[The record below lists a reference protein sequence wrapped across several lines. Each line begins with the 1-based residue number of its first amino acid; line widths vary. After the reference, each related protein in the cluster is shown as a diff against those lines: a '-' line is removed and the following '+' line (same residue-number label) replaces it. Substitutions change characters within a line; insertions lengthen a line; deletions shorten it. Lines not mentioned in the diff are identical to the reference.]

1 MRNRES
7 SLRYL
12 LSDILYVVSIVIER
26 RLTKF
31 VTYLVIFP
39 VFLQQVINGLTLG
52 SVYALIALGYTM
64 VYGILELINFAHG
77 EVYMLGAYL
86 GIILL
91 GFFTSIGLTSY
102 SLPLSIVLVF
112 FLTVLFCSSYG
123 FTIEKIAYKPLRNAP
138 RLSPLISA
146 IGVSIFLQ
154 NYVMLTQGAM
164 DKVFPS
170 LFGNGGFDFL
180 STRVTYLQASI
191 IFVSA
196 IIMVLL
202 HVFVM
207 KTKTGKAIR
216 AVAQDK
222 TMSSLLGINIDAVI
236 SVTFIIGSG
245 LAAVAGVMVAV
256 YYGLVNYSIGYTAGI
271 KAFTAAVL
279 GGIGSI
285 PGAMFGGILLGL
297 VEGLGA
303 SYISSEYK
311 DVYAFIILIIILL
324 VKPAGLLGKTVEE
337 KI

>member
-1 MRNRES
+1 M
-7 SLRYL
+7 
-12 LSDILYVVSIVIER
+12 
-26 RLTKF
+26 
-31 VTYLVIFP
+31 
-39 VFLQQVINGLTLG
+39 INGLTLG

-91 GFFTSIGLTSY
+91 GFFTATGLTSY
-102 SLPLSIVLVF
+102 NLPLTVVLVV
-112 FLTVLFCSSYG
+112 FLAVIFCSSYG

-154 NYVMLTQGAM
+154 NYVMLTQGAT

-170 LFGNGGFDFL
+170 IFGDSGFNFL
-180 STRVTYLQASI
+180 SARVTYLQA
-191 IFVSA
+191 A
-196 IIMVLL
+196 IIVVSGVIMVFL

-207 KTKTGKAIR
+207 KTKIGKAIR

-324 VKPAGLLGKTVEE
+324 LKPEGLLGKTAEE

>member
-1 MRNRES
+1 M
-7 SLRYL
+7 
-12 LSDILYVVSIVIER
+12 
-26 RLTKF
+26 
-31 VTYLVIFP
+31 
-39 VFLQQVINGLTLG
+39 INGLTLG
-52 SVYALIALGYTM
+52 NVYALIALGYTM

-91 GFFTSIGLTSY
+91 GFFTAIGLTAF
-102 SLPLSIVLVF
+102 SLPLSLFLVF
-112 FLTVLFCSSYG
+112 LLTTVFCASYG
-123 FTIEKIAYKPLRNAP
+123 LTIEKVAYKPLRNAQ

-154 NYVMLTQGAM
+154 NYVMLTQGTS

-170 LFGNGGFDFL
+170 VIGNAGFELF

-191 IFVSA
+191 IAVSA
-196 IIMVLL
+196 LIMVML
-202 HVFVM
+202 HLFVM
-207 KTKTGKAIR
+207 KTKTGKAMR

-222 TMSSLLGINIDAVI
+222 VMASLVGINIDRVI
-236 SVTFIIGSG
+236 SVTFVIGSG
-245 LAAVAGVMVAV
+245 LAAVAGIMVAM
-256 YYGLVNYSIGYTAGI
+256 YYGLVNYSIGYSAGI

-285 PGAMFGGILLGL
+285 PGAMLGGIVLGL
-297 VEGLGA
+297 VESFGA

-311 DVYAFIILIIILL
+311 DAYAFVVLIIILL
-324 VKPAGLLGKTVEE
+324 VKPEGLLGRRSEE